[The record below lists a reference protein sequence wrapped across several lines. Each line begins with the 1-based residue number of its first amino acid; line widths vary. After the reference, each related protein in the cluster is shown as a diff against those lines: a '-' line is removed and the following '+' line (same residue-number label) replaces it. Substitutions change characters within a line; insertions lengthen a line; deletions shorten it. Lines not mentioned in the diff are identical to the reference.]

1 MTAVLNVSLIIT
13 SIMLIVLIVLQSRGA
28 GLGGLTGGGETGS
41 VFTARRGV
49 ERIMFNLTV
58 VFSVI
63 FLILAIVS
71 VLLT

>member
-1 MTAVLNVSLIIT
+1 
-13 SIMLIVLIVLQSRGA
+13 MLIVLIVLQSRGA